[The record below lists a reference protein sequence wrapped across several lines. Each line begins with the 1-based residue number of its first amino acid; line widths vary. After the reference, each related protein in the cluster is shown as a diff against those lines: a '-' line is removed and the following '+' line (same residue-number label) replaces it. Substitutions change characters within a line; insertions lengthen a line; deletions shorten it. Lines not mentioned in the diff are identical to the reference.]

1 MTELY
6 LFLSLFASQ
15 LLLVTPCAIKKEQEE
30 NREENPL
37 FHVNKT
43 ISESPD
49 PKTVV
54 APWTNV
60 DFTRALGKGQ
70 HYVDTCRKV
79 GIYVSFKRLGLSDE
93 IIAPEGFTAFYCKG
107 KCSSTQQ
114 EKFPNRSPLMALVE
128 EKKGIKVND
137 EVCCVPTKLGP
148 FTVLL
153 FDKNN
158 NEVVQKK
165 FDDMVVKECGCK

>member
-1 MTELY
+1 M
-6 LFLSLFASQ
+6 
-15 LLLVTPCAIKKEQEE
+15 TPCAIKKEQVE
-30 NREENPL
+30 NREENPSL
-37 FHVNKT
+37 HVNKT

-49 PKTVV
+49 PKTAD

-60 DFTRALGKGQ
+60 NFTLGKGQ
-70 HYVDTCRKV
+70 YVVDTCRKV
-79 GIYVSFKRLGLSDE
+79 GIYVSFHQLGLSDE
-93 IIAPEGFTAFYCKG
+93 IIAPAGINAFQCKG

-114 EKFPNRSPLMALVE
+114 KKFPNRSPLMALL
-128 EKKGIKVND
+128 EKKRGIKIND

-148 FTVLL
+148 FSVLL

-158 NEVVQKK
+158 EIVQKK